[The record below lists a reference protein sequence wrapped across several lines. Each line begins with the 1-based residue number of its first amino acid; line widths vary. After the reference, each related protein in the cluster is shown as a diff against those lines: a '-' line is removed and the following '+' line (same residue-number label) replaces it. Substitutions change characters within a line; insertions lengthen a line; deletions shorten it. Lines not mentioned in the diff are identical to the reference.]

1 MIGSGHYASL
11 YNHSYIFNKYVYTS
25 LTSPWVPKN
34 MLTNWSRQ
42 TDGNSLRYI
51 LWETSYVWGWYIGRT
66 LLRMNV
72 CETSYVMSITT
83 KFVIVYDLKLTY
95 SHQHF
100 TRFPH
105 ILTLC
110 ALLEAEKHECD
121 WLTEQTADWGTVQ
134 RESGSR
140 GLNSNKS
147 KFVDMIKINQIK
159 A

>member
-1 MIGSGHYASL
+1 MSHLCLSNFLIGSGHYASL

-72 CETSYVMSITT
+72 CETSYVMSN
-83 KFVIVYDLKLTY
+83 FVHYYQVCDSLWSQVNILPSAFHPFSTY
-95 SHQHF
+95 SD
-100 TRFPH
+100 PLC
-105 ILTLC
+105 LT
-110 ALLEAEKHECD
+110 
-121 WLTEQTADWGTVQ
+121 WGW
-134 RESGSR
+134 
-140 GLNSNKS
+140 
-147 KFVDMIKINQIK
+147 K
-159 A
+159 AWV